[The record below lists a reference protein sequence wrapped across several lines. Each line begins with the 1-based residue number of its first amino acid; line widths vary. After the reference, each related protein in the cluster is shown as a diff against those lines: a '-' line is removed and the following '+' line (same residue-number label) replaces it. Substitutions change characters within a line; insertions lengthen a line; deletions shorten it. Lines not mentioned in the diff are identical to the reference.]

1 MKENIR
7 YCLTTLHKINNR
19 QIIRQQNE
27 KSDLQA
33 AIIGVK

>member
-1 MKENIR
+1 MKENIH
-7 YCLTTLHKINNR
+7 YYLIILHKTNNR
-19 QIIRQQNE
+19 QTIRQKNE